1 MPKLSPEQ
9 RQHLI
14 NQFTTQID
22 ALNESL
28 PETMT
33 FYDLEKSVEH
43 TGKQILNSTLETLA
57 SNQPAR
63 ISPPNARIATNQPK
77 KTAQPTLT

>member
-14 NQFTTQID
+14 NQLTTQID
-22 ALNESL
+22 TLNESL

-43 TGKQILNSTLETLA
+43 TGKQILTTTLETLA

-63 ISPPNARIATNQPK
+63 ISPPMPTLSKPSPK
-77 KTAQPTLT
+77 KRGNPR

>member
-1 MPKLSPEQ
+1 LT
-9 RQHLI
+9 

-28 PETMT
+28 AETMT

-43 TGKQILNSTLETLA
+43 TGKQILNTTLETLA
-57 SNQPAR
+57 SHQPAR
-63 ISPPNARIATNQPK
+63 ISPQCLTATNQPN
-77 KTAQPTLT
+77 ASSVPLAIVPDISLR

>member
-14 NQFTTQID
+14 NQFTNQID
-22 ALNESL
+22 MLNESL

-57 SNQPAR
+57 SHQPAR
-63 ISPPNARIATNQPK
+63 ISPPMPVLPQTSPK
-77 KTAQPTLT
+77 KRRNSR